1 MLKKVKLKIVTERSA
16 AAGSLFADEG
26 VRALC
31 TPETPRRAVTMAE
44 GNYLDDGSRVSIT
57 YKEDE
62 SSGLTGSR
70 ATISFVK
77 SAPDTVTM
85 RRDGGVRTLLT
96 FEENTRCY
104 GVYETPLMRFD
115 VCVYTEKAVNAI
127 GRGGALTL
135 EYVVELKG
143 AEPEHARLTLSI
155 EP

>member
-16 AAGSLFADEG
+16 AAGSLFADGG

-77 SAPDTVTM
+77 NAPETVTM

-135 EYVVELKG
+135 DYVVELKG
-143 AEPEHARLTLSI
+143 AEPERARLTLSI

>member
-16 AAGSLFADEG
+16 AAGSLFADG
-26 VRALC
+26 GARILC
-31 TPETPRRAVTMAE
+31 TPEAPRRAVTMAE
-44 GNYLDDGSRVSIT
+44 GNYLDDGARVSVI
-57 YKEDE
+57 YKEAE
-62 SSGLTGSR
+62 NNGLAGSR
-70 ATISFVK
+70 ATLSFVK
-77 SAPDTVTM
+77 SAPGTVTM

-115 VCVYTEKAVNAI
+115 VCVYTEKVTNAI
-127 GRGGALTL
+127 ERDGTLTL
-135 EYVVELKG
+135 DYMVELKG